1 MSSVIDMLKRR
12 SAENVSQ
19 QLEEAKKDTGRGF
32 AEEVEMK
39 HLYDARSAK
48 KGKDIGFVRL
58 RLLPNKHNETG
69 EFVKDIV
76 PSRSFFT
83 RTTSLEEFKREQ
95 QGTKW
100 YIALSRVSLNAF
112 SEFKDAEDKNT
123 DPMQEYLNSIYE
135 MHTKEGG
142 SREDETIY
150 SKYYKALKARQ
161 TYVVNAY
168 IEECPAHPELEGT
181 VKAFKFGPGI
191 YKEITKALEE
201 QTLGSK
207 KIPPIDVFNPLSDTG
222 ASLMIRVHNEKGD
235 TRFVEYE
242 AAFDSCDPLMINGAA
257 VTEEQTIEL
266 IEKTHDLFKIY
277 ITDQVK
283 TYEQLVKY
291 FKSQFGFAH
300 DKYTRGS
307 EFQEALKEEVES
319 QVPNNDDDDVPN
331 AFGSGVPK
339 SKQEKPLEDVSNS
352 GDSGQSLLDKFRER
366 AKAQQTS

>member
-1 MSSVIDMLKRR
+1 MSLIDMLKRR
-12 SAENVSQ
+12 SAESVSQ
-19 QLEEAKKDTGRGF
+19 QLEEVKKDSGNRGF

-76 PSRSFFT
+76 PTRSFFA
-83 RTTSLEEFKREQ
+83 RATSLEEFKREQ

-100 YIALSRVSLNAF
+100 YVALSRVSLNAF
-112 SEFKDAEDKNT
+112 SEFKNAEDKNT
-123 DPMQEYLNSIYE
+123 DPMQEYLNSVYE

-142 SREDETIY
+142 SREDETVY
-150 SKYYKALKARQ
+150 SKYYKTLKARQ
-161 TYVVNAY
+161 SYIVNVY

-222 ASLMIRVHNEKGD
+222 ASLMIRVHNSKGD

-242 AAFDSCDPLMINGAA
+242 AAFDACDHLMIDGKP
-257 VTEEQTIEL
+257 VTEEQAVEL

-283 TYEQLVKY
+283 THEHLVKY
-291 FKSQFGFAH
+291 FKSQFGFTH

-307 EFQEALKEEVES
+307 EFQEALKEVVS
-319 QVPNNDDDDVPN
+319 QVPEEVSGESDSFPS
-331 AFGSGVPK
+331 AFE
-339 SKQEKPLEDVSNS
+339 KQLEDVTTSNS
-352 GDSGQSLLDKFRER
+352 SDSGQSLLDKFR
-366 AKAQQTS
+366 AKAKEQQTS

>member
-1 MSSVIDMLKRR
+1 MSVIDMLKRR

-19 QLEEAKKDTGRGF
+19 QLEEAKKDNGGRGF

-76 PSRSFFT
+76 PTRSFFT

-112 SEFKDAEDKNT
+112 SEFKNAEDKNT

-142 SREDETIY
+142 SREDETVY

-161 TYVVNAY
+161 SYVVNVY

-242 AAFDSCDPLMINGAA
+242 ASFDACDPLMINGEP

-266 IEKTHDLFKIY
+266 IEKTHDLFKVY
-277 ITDQVK
+277 ITDHVK
-283 TYEQLVKY
+283 PYDQLVKY

-307 EFQEALKEEVES
+307 EFQEALKEEVAN
-319 QVPNNDDDDVPN
+319 QVPDEEDP
-331 AFGSGVPK
+331 FSTSGSNGVK
-339 SKQEKPLEDVSNS
+339 SLEDVSTTNS
-352 GDSGQSLLDKFRER
+352 ENNDSGQSLLDKFR
-366 AKAQQTS
+366 AKAKEQKTS